1 VKRTVAADPDGPIS
15 RREFESAVAGLTTA
29 IQELKSEVH
38 KKAPG
43 LGNLLT
49 MGVLAVSVI
58 VTTVRSFARL
68 DGLDQWRQSH
78 EQFSTMKSDAFTE
91 GISALERL
99 AAMNREALKEQEM
112 QHIAIATAVNLQ
124 DQRFEQ
130 ILRMKFPDIPGTTYY
145 PLEQIGQAVQSTTNG
160 H

>member
-1 VKRTVAADPDGPIS
+1 MKRTVAADPDGPIS

-29 IQELKSEVH
+29 IQELKGELH

-78 EQFSTMKSDAFTE
+78 EGFSSAKSEEFAN
-91 GISALERL
+91 GIAALRARSE
-99 AAMNREALKEQEM
+99 ANREMLNEQEM
-112 QHIAIATAVNLQ
+112 QHRWIADAFNLQ
-124 DQRFEQ
+124 MQRIEH
-130 ILRMKFPDIPGTTYY
+130 LVRMKHPDIPPSDYW
-145 PLEQIGQAVQSTTNG
+145 PLGEIGRSMSAAG
-160 H
+160 D